1 MIKKEEPMKT
11 ENVENCACRQCGDRF
26 KPVEIGCKIY
36 SSKCLA
42 CRWDDHVVMD
52 DEAEGQDRRSYSD
65 DQDRTSYT
73 VDAL

>member
-1 MIKKEEPMKT
+1 MSEAKGVH
-11 ENVENCACRQCGDRF
+11 VEFHVCSRCSDRLET
-26 KPVEIGCKIY
+26 VEIGCKIY

-42 CRWDDHVVMD
+42 CRWDDHIAMD
-52 DEAEGQDRRSYSD
+52 DEEEGQDRRSYSD